1 MKRTAE
7 EVANT
12 IEGFVNGTGKQW
24 DWDGF
29 TSIRLDDP
37 ELESIR
43 KQIVAL
49 PVEFPPANPRDYCSE
64 AGREKMRQML
74 RGLRAGD
81 AVAKA

>member
-37 ELESIR
+37 ELEAIR
-43 KQIVAL
+43 KKVVDL
-49 PVEFPPANPRDYCSE
+49 PVEFPADNPTDYCSA
-64 AGREKMRQML
+64 AGMEKMREMVVEL
-74 RGLRAGD
+74 REHAG
-81 AVAKA
+81 ARS

>member
-12 IEGFVNGTGKQW
+12 IEGFVNGSGNQW

-37 ELESIR
+37 ELEAIR
-43 KQIVAL
+43 KQIVSL
-49 PVEFPPANPRDYCSE
+49 PIEFPPSEPRAYCNE
-64 AGREKMRQML
+64 AGKEKMRQMVKD
-74 RGLRAGD
+74 LRA
-81 AVAKA
+81 AKARA